1 MNSSDKSQ
9 TKYYLVHAY
18 HLRTQ
23 LLSALN
29 YISSSVDKLHT
40 YSYKYTVR

>member
-1 MNSSDKSQ
+1 MPNNNNN
-9 TKYYLVHAY
+9 VIAY